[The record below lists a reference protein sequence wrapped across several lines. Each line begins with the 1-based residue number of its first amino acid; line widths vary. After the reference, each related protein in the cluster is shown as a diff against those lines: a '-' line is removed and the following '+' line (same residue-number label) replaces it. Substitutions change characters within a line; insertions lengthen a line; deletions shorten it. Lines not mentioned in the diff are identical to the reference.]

1 MIINKIFR
9 NMNTQIR
16 RTWSNLTQI
25 QNKTQIKQ
33 DKSIGNK
40 RAQSTNRS
48 RNIKNQNYSTD
59 HLSRKYKEETKESW
73 SCQKQKK
80 YSHNLRRTK
89 QIKRRRGGI
98 GCCKKQR
105 ITSCTYWWDGAEST
119 WVETCRQFQATRV
132 LPPDVLAAGC
142 ASAI

>member
-48 RNIKNQNYSTD
+48 RNIKIRTTPLIIFQENI
-59 HLSRKYKEETKESW
+59 
-73 SCQKQKK
+73 KK
-80 YSHNLRRTK
+80 KLRNLGHVK
-89 QIKRRRGGI
+89 S
-98 GCCKKQR
+98 KKNIH
-105 ITSCTYWWDGAEST
+105 ITY
-119 WVETCRQFQATRV
+119 VE
-132 LPPDVLAAGC
+132 PNK
-142 ASAI
+142 